1 MEIDIRIPFAIH
13 TFYMGKGYTFT
24 SADTSDA
31 GIDVGDLS
39 SDDEIKGAV
48 EQLLNLDQGDLRHF
62 VVDRDNS
69 NSVNTFTVRPQERFA

>member
-1 MEIDIRIPFAIH
+1 MKTDILIPFAIH
-13 TFYMGKGYTFT
+13 VFYMGKGHTFT
-24 SADTSDA
+24 SADTSAA
-31 GIDVGDLS
+31 GLDVGDLS

-48 EQLLNLDQGDLRHF
+48 ETLLDLNSGDLRHF